1 MNVYDSFS
9 LNQLISILEKQP
21 VTSVEKFFESFYHAM
36 CKELNV
42 EPFKIEFVDNINI
55 NNRSSSKTAICP
67 TTCDQKTKTIFLNR
81 TALKLF
87 LVSQNALTRLH
98 PVIIFAH
105 ECRHSMQIF
114 SPSTSLQHTYAS
126 LCSKFYKL
134 SIIVQFD
141 HAEKLQRQLTSKN
154 VCALEKAILGI
165 EANSI
170 VRNQMEFQQG
180 YFNFPW
186 EIDAREFS
194 LQFVDGLSS
203 SHPMLCELIN
213 STLQKYSISQQN
225 SHFSMLEFIQDSQQF
240 VHTHKDCKIELVDQ
254 MFYISKKIKEIYRK
268 NGIKTKEDEAE
279 FVKKLFPKSF
289 SLSPV
294 QTQSENQNDKNK
306 EK

>member
-36 CKELNV
+36 CEELNI
-42 EPFKIEFVDNINI
+42 EPFKIKFVENIDVK
-55 NNRSSSKTAICP
+55 NRSSSKAAICP
-67 TTCDQKTKTIFLNR
+67 ATCDQKTKTILLNR

-87 LVSQNALTRLH
+87 LVSQNVLTRLH

-105 ECRHSMQIF
+105 ECRHAMQFF
-114 SPSTSLQHTYAS
+114 SPPTTLQHTYAS

-141 HAEKLQRQLTSKN
+141 HAEKLQHQLTSKN

-194 LQFVDGLSS
+194 LQFVDRISS
-203 SHPMLCELIN
+203 SHPTLSQLIN
-213 STLQKYSISQQN
+213 STLQKYSVSQQN

-240 VHTHKDCKIELVDQ
+240 VHTHKDLNKTHVEQLLDIG
-254 MFYISKKIKEIYRK
+254 KKIKEIYIK
-268 NGIKTKEDEAE
+268 NDIKTKDDELD

-289 SLSPV
+289 SLSRV